1 MKKKIIILISGAVL
15 ILILAVLV
23 FVGWKSEQA
32 RRSGGVS
39 AEIVEPPVAKTSNSY
54 KIIDDSVS
62 ITNKVNNNMENS
74 QSLTLT
80 SPAFVSRGDIPAKY
94 TCDGENINPPLK
106 ISGARADAQT
116 LVLIMDDPDA
126 PAGTWDHWLKF
137 NIPITTK
144 IILEGKEPSGISGV
158 GTGGELTYAGPCPPD
173 KTHRYFFKLYALDT
187 ELSLPAGSTK
197 AEIEEAMTGHIL
209 QTAELVGKYER
220 DTR

>member
-1 MKKKIIILISGAVL
+1 VKKKIIILISIAFL
-15 ILILAVLV
+15 ILIFAFLC
-23 FVGWKSEQA
+23 FVGWETERANKSEGA
-32 RRSGGVS
+32 P
-39 AEIVEPPVAKTSNSY
+39 AEIAVQNSPSMSNSY

-80 SPAFVSRGDIPAKY
+80 SPAFVSHGDIPAKY
-94 TCDGENINPPLK
+94 TCDGKNINPPLE
-106 ISGARADAQT
+106 ISGAHADAQT

-173 KTHRYFFKLYALDT
+173 KTHRYFFKLYTLDI
-187 ELSLPAGSTK
+187 ELALPAGSNK
-197 AEIEEAMTGHIL
+197 AEIEEAMVGHIL

-220 DTR
+220 E